1 MAGGQFACRSLPG
14 FCLNTMKRYLFVM
27 RQLPHNS
34 SRVQETLDQLLTTAA
49 FDQSVS
55 LLFMDDG
62 VCQLKSA
69 QDSEFMVMKNTA
81 AMFLSLELYGITQVY
96 VETESLAAR
105 GLTQDDL
112 ILPVQALSRIA
123 VHDLIQ
129 QHDIVIPD

>member
-1 MAGGQFACRSLPG
+1 
-14 FCLNTMKRYLFVM
+14 MKRYLFVM

-62 VCQLKSA
+62 VFQLKSDQNSA
-69 QDSEFMVMKNTA
+69 FMIMRNTA

-96 VETESLAAR
+96 VEIESLTTR
-105 GLTQDDL
+105 GLAQDDL
-112 ILPVQALSRIA
+112 IMPVQALSRSV

>member
-1 MAGGQFACRSLPG
+1 MAGGQFACRSLSG
-14 FCLNTMKRYLFVM
+14 FCLNVMKRYLFVM

-62 VCQLKSA
+62 VFQLKSD
-69 QDSEFMVMKNTA
+69 QNSEFMTMRNTA

-96 VETESLAAR
+96 VEIESLTTR
-105 GLTQDDL
+105 GLAQDDL
-112 ILPVQALSRIA
+112 IMPVQALSRSV
-123 VHDLIQ
+123 VHDFIQ

>member
-1 MAGGQFACRSLPG
+1 MAGGQFACRSLSG
-14 FCLNTMKRYLFVM
+14 FCLNVMKRYLFVM

-62 VCQLKSA
+62 VFQLKSDQNSA
-69 QDSEFMVMKNTA
+69 FMIMRNTA

-96 VETESLAAR
+96 VEIESLTTR
-105 GLTQDDL
+105 GLAQDDL
-112 ILPVQALSRIA
+112 IMPVQALSRSV

>member
-1 MAGGQFACRSLPG
+1 MAGGQFACRSLSG
-14 FCLNTMKRYLFVM
+14 FCLNVMKRYIFVM

-62 VCQLKSA
+62 VFQLKSG
-69 QDSEFMVMKNTA
+69 QNSEFMTMRNTA

-96 VETESLAAR
+96 VEVESLTTR
-105 GLTQDDL
+105 GLAQDDL
-112 ILPVQALSRIA
+112 IMPVQALSRSV

>member
-1 MAGGQFACRSLPG
+1 MAGGQFACRSLSG
-14 FCLNTMKRYLFVM
+14 FCLNAMKRYLFVM

-49 FDQSVS
+49 FDQFVS

-62 VCQLKSA
+62 VFQLKSA
-69 QDSEFMVMKNTA
+69 QASEFMVMKNTA

-96 VETESLAAR
+96 VETESLKAR
-105 GLTQDDL
+105 GLAQDDL
-112 ILPVQALSRIA
+112 IMPVQLLPRTA
-123 VHDLIQ
+123 VNGLIQ

>member
-1 MAGGQFACRSLPG
+1 MAGGQFACRSLSG
-14 FCLNTMKRYLFVM
+14 FCLNAMKRYLFLM

-62 VCQLKSA
+62 VFQLKSA
-69 QDSEFMVMKNTA
+69 QATEFTVMKNTA
-81 AMFLSLELYGITQVY
+81 AMLLSLELYGITQVY
-96 VETESLAAR
+96 VETESLKAR
-105 GLTQDDL
+105 GLAQDDL
-112 ILPVQALSRIA
+112 VMPVQLLPRTA
-123 VHDLIQ
+123 VNGLIQ